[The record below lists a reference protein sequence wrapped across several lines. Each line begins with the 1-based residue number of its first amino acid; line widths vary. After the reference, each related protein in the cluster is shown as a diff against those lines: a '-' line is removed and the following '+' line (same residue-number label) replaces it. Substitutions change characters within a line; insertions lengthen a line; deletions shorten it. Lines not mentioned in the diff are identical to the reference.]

1 MDSITQRLKT
11 VHLFRGLSPAQ
22 FERLGSIAQVA
33 HYASGAVIFQQN
45 DPGEHLYIIT
55 RGQVQVQVRGD
66 DGAPHAAVFL
76 GAGQVFG
83 EMALLDQ
90 GPRSATVLAAQPD
103 TEVCALAQTDL
114 TALFEADTG
123 LGYVLMRNL
132 ALDLSFKIRHQNF
145 SL

>member
-1 MDSITQRLKT
+1 MEPITQRLKT

-22 FERLGSIAQVA
+22 FERLGSIAHLA
-33 HYASGAVIFQQN
+33 RYPSGAVIFKQN
-45 DPGEHLYIIT
+45 DPGDRLYIIT
-55 RGQVQVQVRGD
+55 HGQVQVQVTGD

-83 EMALLDQ
+83 EMALLDE
-90 GPRSATVLAAQPD
+90 GPRSATVIAAQD
-103 TEVCALAQTDL
+103 ETEVCALAQAEL
-114 TALFEADTG
+114 TGLFTEDTG